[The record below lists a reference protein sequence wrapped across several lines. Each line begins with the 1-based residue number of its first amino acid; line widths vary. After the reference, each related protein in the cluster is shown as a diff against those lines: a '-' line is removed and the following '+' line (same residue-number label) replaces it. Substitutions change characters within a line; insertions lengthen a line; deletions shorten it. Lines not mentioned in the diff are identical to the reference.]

1 MAKKARHK
9 KRSTGKR
16 KAASKLVTTR
26 PKSRAVRKTSAAA
39 QTVSSPRVTAFIK
52 RHEKT
57 GELVDLYA
65 SGWFA
70 EALKAGELQVRSKGW
85 NPATAPK
92 GRFLLLAL
100 DPYRKETKAA
110 LRSTWKA
117 MSEVIDVQNM
127 WSPRTKHNP
136 DFIAWNAQS
145 GHIVAFGLGRK
156 GRDFLYAIDG
166 AGNILESELSV
177 ADFLKKAS
185 PFKVGFFAG
194 DVAGVLPFL
203 LEQFVRLSAGWQKF
217 GTLPLFPE
225 DAKARMRR
233 KDDTYSKKELQEC
246 YDVGTRS
253 EAAIDAAERHFR
265 SIFKCC
271 KVLSWE
277 LNPEDF

>member
-1 MAKKARHK
+1 MARKTQR
-9 KRSTGKR
+9 RTWSTGKQDAT
-16 KAASKLVTTR
+16 KKIVAKR
-26 PKSRAVRKTSAAA
+26 PKKATARKKRAGTRK
-39 QTVSSPRVTAFIK
+39 VSSPRVTAFIK
-52 RHEKT
+52 RHEGT

-85 NPATAPK
+85 DPAVAPK

-117 MSEVIDVQNM
+117 MSEVIDVPNM
-127 WSPRTKHNP
+127 WSPGTKHNP

-156 GRDFLYAIDG
+156 GRDFMYAIDG
-166 AGNILESELSV
+166 AGQILESEVSI

-185 PFKVGFFAG
+185 PFKDSLLAG

-203 LEQFVRLSAGWQKF
+203 LAQFVRLSEGWQEF

-246 YDVGTRS
+246 YDAGTRA

-265 SIFKCC
+265 SIFKTC